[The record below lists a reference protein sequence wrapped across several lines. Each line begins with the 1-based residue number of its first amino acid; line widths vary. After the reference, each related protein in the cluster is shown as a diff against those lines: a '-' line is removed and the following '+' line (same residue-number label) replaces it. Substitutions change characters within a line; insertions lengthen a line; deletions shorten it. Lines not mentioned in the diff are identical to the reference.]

1 MVGGDPPGGSYGL
14 AGLIDEHGESVLADL
29 QSEYGLNLVE
39 ILRPGSGYSPLHILT
54 LLRQLPPESRVMS
67 ALRGGPQF
75 RGWDTK
81 QYFLAALID
90 AVRENT
96 YAFVCSNVSKKSDIP
111 ERPDP
116 VETPADRPAKKK
128 KPKQNSF
135 AMIAGRT
142 LTAARRRAAENKG
155 A

>member
-1 MVGGDPPGGSYGL
+1 VVGGDPAGGSYGL

-29 QSEYGLNLVE
+29 QEYYSLNLVDM
-39 ILRPGSGYSPLHILT
+39 LRPGSGYSPLHILT
-54 LLRQLPPESRVMS
+54 LLRQLPVESRTMS

-81 QYFLAALID
+81 QYFLASLID

-96 YAFVCSNVSKKSDIP
+96 YAFICSNIQKKSDLPPAP
-111 ERPDP
+111 EP
-116 VETPADRPAKKK
+116 VETPDHPAKSK
-128 KPKQNSF
+128 KPKQNAF
-135 AMIAGRT
+135 AQM
-142 LTAARRRAAENKG
+142 AARQLAAARKAKENKG